1 MVLKQSTHQD
11 LVKTGL
17 PRKDI
22 NAGNDDQISSDL
34 AKAKEVGKKVVGRV
48 KETITPVVNQ
58 NKDIISKKQTLFIQS
73 VVAPARNMFDNPL
86 ISEKQTL
93 FIKKIVR
100 ISIIVILLLV
110 FLYII
115 SLLVKTARQ
124 NGEVA
129 VPGFPSPTVAQYLPY
144 NPSVY
149 AEDEMVL
156 QLEED
161 IKVLDRELSTVQLKE
176 TILTPPTLDFNVNF
190 EE

>member
-1 MVLKQSTHQD
+1 MASKQSTHQD

-34 AKAKEVGKKVVGRV
+34 TKAKEVGKKVVGKV

-58 NKDIISKKQTLFIQS
+58 NKNIIQT
-73 VVAPARNMFDNPL
+73 VTTPARNMFDNPL
-86 ISEKQTL
+86 
-93 FIKKIVR
+93 IKKIVR

-129 VPGFPSPTVAQYLPY
+129 VPGIPSPTVAQYLPY

-190 EE
+190 ED

>member
-1 MVLKQSTHQD
+1 MASKQSTHQD

-22 NAGNDDQISSDL
+22 NAGNNDQIMSDL
-34 AKAKEVGKKVVGRV
+34 TKAKEVGKKVVGKV
-48 KETITPVVNQ
+48 KETITPMVNQ
-58 NKDIISKKQTLFIQS
+58 NKNLIQTITT
-73 VVAPARNMFDNPL
+73 PARNMFDNPL
-86 ISEKQTL
+86 I
-93 FIKKIVR
+93 KKIVR
-100 ISIIVILLLV
+100 ISVIVILLLV

-129 VPGFPSPTVAQYLPY
+129 VPGLPTPTVAQYLPY

-149 AEDEMVL
+149 AEDELVL

>member
-1 MVLKQSTHQD
+1 MTSKQSTHQD
-11 LVKTGL
+11 LVKTRL

-22 NAGNDDQISSDL
+22 NAGNDDQIMSDL
-34 AKAKEVGKKVVGRV
+34 TKVKSVGKKVVGKV

-73 VVAPARNMFDNPL
+73 VTTPARNMFDNPL
-86 ISEKQTL
+86 I
-93 FIKKIVR
+93 KKIVR
-100 ISIIVILLLV
+100 ISVIVILLLV

-129 VPGFPSPTVAQYLPY
+129 VTGIPSPTVAQYLPY

-149 AEDEMVL
+149 AEDELVL

-176 TILTPPTLDFNVNF
+176 TILTPPTLDFDVNF

>member
-86 ISEKQTL
+86 I
-93 FIKKIVR
+93 KKIIR
-100 ISIIVILLLV
+100 IALIVILLLV
-110 FLYII
+110 LLYIV
-115 SLLVKTARQ
+115 SLLVKTAR
-124 NGEVA
+124 
-129 VPGFPSPTVAQYLPY
+129 FY
-144 NPSVY
+144 
-149 AEDEMVL
+149 
-156 QLEED
+156 
-161 IKVLDRELSTVQLKE
+161 
-176 TILTPPTLDFNVNF
+176 
-190 EE
+190 

>member
-58 NKDIISKKQTLFIQS
+58 NKDI
-73 VVAPARNMFDNPL
+73 

-161 IKVLDRELSTVQLKE
+161 IKVLDRELSTIQLKE